1 MKTKGLHHIS
11 SIVGHAQR
19 NVDFNTS
26 VLGLRLVKKTL
37 NFDDMSHY
45 HLYYGNRNGSTG
57 LTTTFPWNDAVKGRA
72 GGGQVGTLVYAV
84 GLNTLDFWKSHVE
97 SYGIVVEIVNSF
109 GSKRLRFNDP
119 DGLSIELVESTLDV
133 PYMWDSE
140 GMHQEAAIKGIDAV
154 YLESE
159 NPDATL
165 KFLTLVLGYEV
176 IDQNDMYSYLRV
188 HDGLGGTLLLNRK
201 TKERGRMGIGVVH
214 HVAFAVDNAEIEAWE
229 VKLKEHGYQPTPVK
243 DRKYFKSVYFREPG
257 GILIELAT
265 EGPGVLIDEAEDDLG
280 QTLQIPPHF
289 EAYYRDIEA
298 DLMPLHTDHVTK
310 LQNYGYRNRYEY
322 EIVMHRKEILED
334 ITRLRNSEAT
344 EGELLELTKLRKEF
358 IKAHQRAKGD
368 N

>member
-72 GGGQVGTLVYAV
+72 GSGQVGTLVYAV

-133 PYMWDSE
+133 PYM
-140 GMHQEAAIKGIDAV
+140 
-154 YLESE
+154 
-159 NPDATL
+159 
-165 KFLTLVLGYEV
+165 
-176 IDQNDMYSYLRV
+176 
-188 HDGLGGTLLLNRK
+188 
-201 TKERGRMGIGVVH
+201 
-214 HVAFAVDNAEIEAWE
+214 
-229 VKLKEHGYQPTPVK
+229 
-243 DRKYFKSVYFREPG
+243 
-257 GILIELAT
+257 
-265 EGPGVLIDEAEDDLG
+265 
-280 QTLQIPPHF
+280 
-289 EAYYRDIEA
+289 
-298 DLMPLHTDHVTK
+298 
-310 LQNYGYRNRYEY
+310 
-322 EIVMHRKEILED
+322 
-334 ITRLRNSEAT
+334 
-344 EGELLELTKLRKEF
+344 
-358 IKAHQRAKGD
+358 
-368 N
+368 